1 MQNTFKT
8 LLAACVFACGT
19 LFAGN
24 PLEPQKARV
33 EKIGTEPVMTLVKN
47 GEIGFEIVAGKTPS
61 AQYAASIAAKQL
73 GRVFG
78 KQIPVLKAPTGK
90 VPALLFG
97 TVNPDIPDRDG
108 FIIRTEGENVIIA
121 GRDDPKGK
129 PETISSGLSPEHG
142 TVNAAFEFLERFA
155 GIRFYFPG
163 DIGTVAPKRT
173 EWKLPAIDIYER
185 PDWVH
190 RDFYN
195 DVYNGLGRAVT
206 PEEFVYLRRS
216 TMLIPS
222 CHGLAFL
229 GFPARFAKTH
239 PEYFALK
246 DDGTRFTGGIKGMS
260 SSHGHLCF
268 SSGIKDEIAKDAIAF
283 LSGKPASS
291 RGIVLNGKSYWSHS
305 RYPAGVPYFDIMPND
320 SFYRC
325 RCPECQ
331 KHFSQGPQA
340 TSNFIWNVFAD
351 IAGQVKASGV
361 KGGVSTM
368 AYEDYRML
376 PDLKIPENIEVK
388 LALRGPWNENNP
400 AALAKDMKVLDGW
413 HRKLG
418 RKVRLWVYPSK
429 YAIDLPGIPYTA
441 PRACASFCKRV
452 AGKSGGAYFEAGSD
466 RPAHNYLNFYV
477 ISRIAWN
484 NGTDVESLLKG
495 VPIN

>member
-1 MQNTFKT
+1 MKNSIYA

-33 EKIGTEPVMTLVKN
+33 EKIGTEPIITLVRN
-47 GEIGFEIVAGKTPS
+47 GEIGFEIVTGKTPS

-78 KQIPVLKAPTGK
+78 KQISVLKTPTGK

-108 FIIRTEGENVIIA
+108 FIIRTEGKNVIIA

-173 EWKLPAIDIYER
+173 EWKLPAIDIYEH

-229 GFPARFAKTH
+229 GFPARFAETH

-291 RGIVLNGKSYWSHS
+291 R
-305 RYPAGVPYFDIMPND
+305 
-320 SFYRC
+320 
-325 RCPECQ
+325 E
-331 KHFSQGPQA
+331 
-340 TSNFIWNVFAD
+340 
-351 IAGQVKASGV
+351 
-361 KGGVSTM
+361 
-368 AYEDYRML
+368 
-376 PDLKIPENIEVK
+376 
-388 LALRGPWNENNP
+388 
-400 AALAKDMKVLDGW
+400 
-413 HRKLG
+413 
-418 RKVRLWVYPSK
+418 
-429 YAIDLPGIPYTA
+429 
-441 PRACASFCKRV
+441 
-452 AGKSGGAYFEAGSD
+452 
-466 RPAHNYLNFYV
+466 
-477 ISRIAWN
+477 
-484 NGTDVESLLKG
+484 
-495 VPIN
+495 